1 MNPNKMKTQQIAII
15 AVVVVIV
22 GVGGYW
28 FYQQQQTQA
37 RLDERR
43 ARWETWSKTLKV
55 GTGPS
60 GLHPA
65 IYIQGGG
72 DADRLHMGLLATRPL
87 TPAQEGFKPGLG
99 FYNNFLVESWELKQ
113 SPEGQPYIEYIFK
126 PGLKFSDGTPCD
138 ANAVKFSWEEQ
149 RYDLPFRETNGYTG
163 YKWWHENA
171 WERLEVPDDEG
182 LILHEYLPPK
192 NPDQPYGGF
201 LPMVFC
207 ATYSFT
213 SGYVHSPTAAELYV
227 TEDSSLEDCAKDSGY
242 GPFLLDKY
250 VPDERYEYIPNP
262 DFLVNPDGPYAGP
275 SKVEHLDRVI
285 TTVYPDPS
293 SLRMAIESGE
303 VDMSAGIR
311 SIGRADFDD
320 LKDQPGITAHFA
332 EYMGPQ
338 DNLHFNR
345 RPEYAPMNDS
355 RVRRA
360 IALAIDVYEIDE
372 KIMYNTGE
380 IAHSSV
386 RPVQAYYKPVYE
398 AMRQRP
404 LEERIEEAKQLLAEA
419 GYPDGFAFELWYPS
433 GSGAEFNRELGTV
446 IQSQLAKIG
455 IELELVLIERG
466 TYFPLRAE
474 GKCPLFFRG
483 WTHDYPDADSELYYQ
498 MHSSSSYLTQPLG
511 FKNKRIDYL
520 LDRERELYDPRG
532 PEYDPPERGEILEE
546 IQDWMYD
553 NTFNVP
559 LYYDHFFDVSRDW
572 VKGYRYWKTCDMPYQ
587 GLWPI
592 SKEIPDDWETREP
605 PWTE

>member
-1 MNPNKMKTQQIAII
+1 
-15 AVVVVIV
+15 
-22 GVGGYW
+22 
-28 FYQQQQTQA
+28 
-37 RLDERR
+37 
-43 ARWETWSKTLKV
+43 
-55 GTGPS
+55 
-60 GLHPA
+60 
-65 IYIQGGG
+65 
-72 DADRLHMGLLATRPL
+72 MGLLTTRPL
-87 TPAQEGFKPGLG
+87 VTNQEGFSPGLG
-99 FYNNFLVESWELKQ
+99 FYNNFMVTSWELKQ
-113 SPEGQPYIEYIFK
+113 TPEGRQYIEYKFK
-126 PGLKFSDGTPCD
+126 DGMKFSDGTKVD

-171 WERLEVPDDEG
+171 WDELEVKDDG
-182 LILHEYLPPK
+182 MTLLEYLPPK

-201 LPMVFC
+201 LHMVFC

-227 TEDSSLEDCAKDSGY
+227 REDSSLEDTVNDSGY
-242 GPFLLDKY
+242 GPFLLDKWIA
-250 VPDERYEYIPNP
+250 DERYEYVPNP
-262 DFLVNPDGPYAGP
+262 DFPVNPDGPYAGP
-275 SKVEHLDRVI
+275 SKVEHLERVI
-285 TTVYPDPS
+285 SQVYPDPS

-320 LKDQPGITAHFA
+320 LKDQPGINVHFA

-338 DNLHFNR
+338 NNLHFNR
-345 RPEYAPMNDS
+345 RPEYAPMNDE

-360 IALAIDVYEIDE
+360 IALAIDVNEIDE

-404 LEERIEEAKQLLAEA
+404 IEDRIAEAKGLLSEA
-419 GYPDGFAFELWYPS
+419 GYPDGFSYELWYPS
-433 GSGAEFNRELGTV
+433 GAGAEFSRELGTV

-455 IELELVLIERG
+455 IDLELVLIERG
-466 TYFPLRAE
+466 TYFPLRAD
-474 GKCPLFFRG
+474 GKLPLFFRG

-498 MHSSSSYLTQPLG
+498 MHSSSSYLAQPLG
-511 FKNKRIDYL
+511 FSDEHVDYL

-546 IQDWMYD
+546 IQDWMYET
-553 NTFNVP
+553 TFNVP
-559 LYYDHFFDVSRDW
+559 LYYEHFFDVSRDW
-572 VKGYRYWKTCDMPYQ
+572 VKGYKYWKTNDMPYQ
-587 GLWPI
+587 GLWPV